1 VDFDLNLGYI
11 LRTMLEY
18 NEITLGKVIIFD
30 NEPWEVIASHVF
42 RKQQRKPVNATKL
55 RNMITGRVT
64 EYSFHQSEKAE
75 EAEIETRDI
84 KFIYEAK
91 GEYWFHEDGNPAK
104 RFALK
109 EEQIGYGARFLKK
122 DAIAKAILFD
132 DKIIGVKVPI
142 KIELKVVEA
151 PPAIK
156 GNTAQGG
163 NKVVKVE
170 TGASVNAPLF
180 INEGDVI
187 VVNTENGDYVERV

>member
-1 VDFDLNLGYI
+1 MDFGLNLGYI

-75 EAEIETRDI
+75 EAEIETKDI

>member
-1 VDFDLNLGYI
+1 
-11 LRTMLEY
+11 
-18 NEITLGKVIIFD
+18 
-30 NEPWEVIASHVF
+30 
-42 RKQQRKPVNATKL
+42 
-55 RNMITGRVT
+55 
-64 EYSFHQSEKAE
+64 
-75 EAEIETRDI
+75 
-84 KFIYEAK
+84 
-91 GEYWFHEDGNPAK
+91 
-104 RFALK
+104 
-109 EEQIGYGARFLKK
+109 LKK